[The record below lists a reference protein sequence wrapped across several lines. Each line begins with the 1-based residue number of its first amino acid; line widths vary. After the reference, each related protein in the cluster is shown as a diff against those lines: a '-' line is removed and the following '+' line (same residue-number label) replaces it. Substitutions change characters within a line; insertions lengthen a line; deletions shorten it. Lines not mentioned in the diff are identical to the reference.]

1 MGDISAQQAYTIEE
15 MIAAS
20 REECLASQAAS
31 TEGIHVRPGVKAI
44 DHELAQLEGKT
55 P

>member
-1 MGDISAQQAYTIEE
+1 MSAPEAYTIEE

-31 TEGIHVRPGVKAI
+31 TEGVLVRPGIEAI
-44 DHELAQLEGKT
+44 DHELA
-55 P
+55 

>member
-1 MGDISAQQAYTIEE
+1 MSGDEAYTIEE

-31 TEGIHVRPGVKAI
+31 TEGVLISPGVEAI

>member
-1 MGDISAQQAYTIEE
+1 MGDISAPEAYTIEE

-31 TEGIHVRPGVKAI
+31 TEGVLVVPEVI
-44 DHELAQLEGKT
+44 DHELAQLEGKM